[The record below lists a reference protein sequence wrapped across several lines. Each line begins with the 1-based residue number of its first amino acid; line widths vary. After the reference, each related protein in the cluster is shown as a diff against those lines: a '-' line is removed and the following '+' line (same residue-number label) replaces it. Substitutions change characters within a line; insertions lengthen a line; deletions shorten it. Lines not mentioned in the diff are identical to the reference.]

1 MLVNFRFKN
10 FRSFY
15 NETNLSLQATK
26 NKELREFNTFEVD
39 EKLLGKNNNELIK
52 SAVIFGSNASGK
64 TNVIRALTYMLNCI
78 RLSAAN
84 PLPFIKGN
92 EYFAFYD
99 EASKEESLY
108 EVEIIK
114 NNAYYRY
121 GFTIKEGKITNEWLD
136 RKVERITNI
145 FKRDVEKISING
157 QEQGLMGLIKI
168 PAETLFLSI
177 ANNFNLKNIEYIKD
191 VIAWFNSLLIVF
203 ENNANSLDIYS
214 LEGGKYHDQALEI
227 LKKADIGIKS
237 FEVEKDKIANVLNPN
252 DVLALNTQ
260 MQINPEKYMGQ
271 LKQEQE
277 NLYKIDLKTF
287 FNVFDKNNNVVG
299 QKEIKLIKDIGF
311 NSEGTVRLLNYL
323 GWILAAL
330 DKGRVILIDE
340 IDSKL
345 HFLVAD
351 YLINLFNS
359 IDNNPKNSQLICTA
373 HNIML
378 LDKDLRRD
386 QIYLTC
392 KDDFGVS
399 KLTCLSDYKGVRKN
413 DLFSKKYL
421 AGFYSNL
428 PYMGK

>member
-99 EASKEESLY
+99 EANKEESLY

-237 FEVEKDKIANVLNPN
+237 FEVEKDKIANAKLPKQVKEQFPKMYRMRKMPLVIAKIGPQITTLLC
-252 DVLALNTQ
+252 DEKIYTMLPTKKQVKVELAGLFIVGIKGPKAENTS
-260 MQINPEKYMGQ
+260 NKSKKG
-271 LKQEQE
+271 
-277 NLYKIDLKTF
+277 N
-287 FNVFDKNNNVVG
+287 
-299 QKEIKLIKDIGF
+299 
-311 NSEGTVRLLNYL
+311 
-323 GWILAAL
+323 WL
-330 DKGRVILIDE
+330 DKLKSKVI
-340 IDSKL
+340 
-345 HFLVAD
+345 
-351 YLINLFNS
+351 
-359 IDNNPKNSQLICTA
+359 
-373 HNIML
+373 
-378 LDKDLRRD
+378 
-386 QIYLTC
+386 
-392 KDDFGVS
+392 
-399 KLTCLSDYKGVRKN
+399 
-413 DLFSKKYL
+413 KK
-421 AGFYSNL
+421 
-428 PYMGK
+428 